1 MSSSLSL
8 ALFYLYLQP
17 KRPTDRWP
25 YCCHYRQECCVPY
38 PPQRPINAAYRRDRC
53 PHVSPT
59 TNTKVEPPKLGGG
72 RTENG
77 EFHIDDHSSAAVGRT
92 AATLRSAIFHT
103 SLLNGPLSMEKK
115 SFFSSIFFSSLTR
128 GSVEWQRI
136 SVASIFVDGETR
148 RRRRRRFRDFTA
160 LMRTEIRFDLF

>member
-53 PHVSPT
+53 PRVSPT

-115 SFFSSIFFSSLTR
+115 SFFSSIFFFRRLPGDPSNGR
-128 GSVEWQRI
+128 GYPW
-136 SVASIFVDGETR
+136 
-148 RRRRRRFRDFTA
+148 RRFS
-160 LMRTEIRFDLF
+160 LMAKLGVVVGVVFVTSRR